1 MTIKKTIAIASA
13 KGGVGKSTVCSFLAT
28 VLSKDSKVGILD
40 ADIYGPNQ
48 DILFDINDKNIEV
61 DKKNTDRPYI
71 PKKVDNIS
79 LNSLGFLLDKNA
91 AIWRGPMLSS
101 AINQIYEKTNWDE
114 LDFLL
119 IDMPPGTGDAY
130 LTVCQKIVPDFVILV
145 STISKLSIA
154 DLRRSEHVFASLNT
168 KVLGIILNNIHQS
181 DDFQSF
187 NLETENTVLDRLE
200 YDKKFIDS
208 TYPFDDLKLDPL
220 FLNTIRK
227 SKSMNRFLLI
237 LLLSFPIFGEEINDP
252 FEDLNRDIFIFNEKL
267 DEKLLKPA
275 ALTYRKVTPQF
286 ARTGVTNFFNN
297 LEEIDTTINQVLQ
310 GEIKYAFNDAGR
322 FVINST
328 IGLFGLIDVASKMG
342 LEKHEEDFGQTLG
355 VWGFD
360 SGPYIMIPFLGP
372 SNPRDLL
379 SRPISSFLSGT
390 FAMEDND
397 VKITLVGIDALETR
411 ERLLDAETLIIGDK
425 YIFVKDAY
433 IQSRE
438 YEINNGSTEDDEF
451 LDDME
456 DIFGDD

>member
-1 MTIKKTIAIASA
+1 M
-13 KGGVGKSTVCSFLAT
+13 
-28 VLSKDSKVGILD
+28 
-40 ADIYGPNQ
+40 
-48 DILFDINDKNIEV
+48 
-61 DKKNTDRPYI
+61 
-71 PKKVDNIS
+71 
-79 LNSLGFLLDKNA
+79 
-91 AIWRGPMLSS
+91 
-101 AINQIYEKTNWDE
+101 
-114 LDFLL
+114 
-119 IDMPPGTGDAY
+119 
-130 LTVCQKIVPDFVILV
+130 
-145 STISKLSIA
+145 
-154 DLRRSEHVFASLNT
+154 H
-168 KVLGIILNNIHQS
+168 
-181 DDFQSF
+181 
-187 NLETENTVLDRLE
+187 
-200 YDKKFIDS
+200 
-208 TYPFDDLKLDPL
+208 
-220 FLNTIRK
+220 
-227 SKSMNRFLLI
+227 RFLLI

-322 FVINST
+322 FVINTT

>member
-1 MTIKKTIAIASA
+1 M
-13 KGGVGKSTVCSFLAT
+13 
-28 VLSKDSKVGILD
+28 
-40 ADIYGPNQ
+40 
-48 DILFDINDKNIEV
+48 
-61 DKKNTDRPYI
+61 
-71 PKKVDNIS
+71 
-79 LNSLGFLLDKNA
+79 
-91 AIWRGPMLSS
+91 
-101 AINQIYEKTNWDE
+101 
-114 LDFLL
+114 
-119 IDMPPGTGDAY
+119 
-130 LTVCQKIVPDFVILV
+130 
-145 STISKLSIA
+145 
-154 DLRRSEHVFASLNT
+154 H
-168 KVLGIILNNIHQS
+168 
-181 DDFQSF
+181 
-187 NLETENTVLDRLE
+187 
-200 YDKKFIDS
+200 
-208 TYPFDDLKLDPL
+208 
-220 FLNTIRK
+220 
-227 SKSMNRFLLI
+227 RFLLI

-390 FAMEDND
+390 FAMEDDD

>member
-1 MTIKKTIAIASA
+1 M
-13 KGGVGKSTVCSFLAT
+13 
-28 VLSKDSKVGILD
+28 
-40 ADIYGPNQ
+40 
-48 DILFDINDKNIEV
+48 
-61 DKKNTDRPYI
+61 
-71 PKKVDNIS
+71 
-79 LNSLGFLLDKNA
+79 
-91 AIWRGPMLSS
+91 
-101 AINQIYEKTNWDE
+101 
-114 LDFLL
+114 
-119 IDMPPGTGDAY
+119 
-130 LTVCQKIVPDFVILV
+130 
-145 STISKLSIA
+145 
-154 DLRRSEHVFASLNT
+154 H
-168 KVLGIILNNIHQS
+168 
-181 DDFQSF
+181 
-187 NLETENTVLDRLE
+187 
-200 YDKKFIDS
+200 
-208 TYPFDDLKLDPL
+208 
-220 FLNTIRK
+220 
-227 SKSMNRFLLI
+227 RFLLI

-297 LEEIDTTINQVLQ
+297 LEEIDTTINQLLQ

>member
-1 MTIKKTIAIASA
+1 M
-13 KGGVGKSTVCSFLAT
+13 
-28 VLSKDSKVGILD
+28 
-40 ADIYGPNQ
+40 
-48 DILFDINDKNIEV
+48 
-61 DKKNTDRPYI
+61 
-71 PKKVDNIS
+71 
-79 LNSLGFLLDKNA
+79 
-91 AIWRGPMLSS
+91 
-101 AINQIYEKTNWDE
+101 
-114 LDFLL
+114 
-119 IDMPPGTGDAY
+119 
-130 LTVCQKIVPDFVILV
+130 
-145 STISKLSIA
+145 
-154 DLRRSEHVFASLNT
+154 H
-168 KVLGIILNNIHQS
+168 
-181 DDFQSF
+181 
-187 NLETENTVLDRLE
+187 
-200 YDKKFIDS
+200 
-208 TYPFDDLKLDPL
+208 
-220 FLNTIRK
+220 
-227 SKSMNRFLLI
+227 RFLLI
-237 LLLSFPIFGEEINDP
+237 LLLSFPIFGEEIDDP

-310 GEIKYAFNDAGR
+310 GEINYAFNDAGR

>member
-1 MTIKKTIAIASA
+1 
-13 KGGVGKSTVCSFLAT
+13 
-28 VLSKDSKVGILD
+28 
-40 ADIYGPNQ
+40 
-48 DILFDINDKNIEV
+48 
-61 DKKNTDRPYI
+61 
-71 PKKVDNIS
+71 
-79 LNSLGFLLDKNA
+79 
-91 AIWRGPMLSS
+91 
-101 AINQIYEKTNWDE
+101 
-114 LDFLL
+114 
-119 IDMPPGTGDAY
+119 
-130 LTVCQKIVPDFVILV
+130 
-145 STISKLSIA
+145 
-154 DLRRSEHVFASLNT
+154 
-168 KVLGIILNNIHQS
+168 
-181 DDFQSF
+181 
-187 NLETENTVLDRLE
+187 
-200 YDKKFIDS
+200 
-208 TYPFDDLKLDPL
+208 
-220 FLNTIRK
+220 
-227 SKSMNRFLLI
+227 MNRFLLI

-267 DEKLLKPA
+267 DEKVLKPA
-275 ALTYRKVTPQF
+275 AITYRKVTPQF

-297 LEEIDTTINQVLQ
+297 LEEIDTTINQILQ

-451 LDDME
+451 LDDMD

>member
-1 MTIKKTIAIASA
+1 M
-13 KGGVGKSTVCSFLAT
+13 
-28 VLSKDSKVGILD
+28 
-40 ADIYGPNQ
+40 
-48 DILFDINDKNIEV
+48 
-61 DKKNTDRPYI
+61 
-71 PKKVDNIS
+71 
-79 LNSLGFLLDKNA
+79 
-91 AIWRGPMLSS
+91 
-101 AINQIYEKTNWDE
+101 
-114 LDFLL
+114 
-119 IDMPPGTGDAY
+119 
-130 LTVCQKIVPDFVILV
+130 
-145 STISKLSIA
+145 
-154 DLRRSEHVFASLNT
+154 H
-168 KVLGIILNNIHQS
+168 
-181 DDFQSF
+181 
-187 NLETENTVLDRLE
+187 
-200 YDKKFIDS
+200 
-208 TYPFDDLKLDPL
+208 
-220 FLNTIRK
+220 
-227 SKSMNRFLLI
+227 RFLLI
-237 LLLSFPIFGEEINDP
+237 LLLSFPIFGEEIDDP

-433 IQSRE
+433 IQLRE

>member
-1 MTIKKTIAIASA
+1 
-13 KGGVGKSTVCSFLAT
+13 
-28 VLSKDSKVGILD
+28 
-40 ADIYGPNQ
+40 
-48 DILFDINDKNIEV
+48 
-61 DKKNTDRPYI
+61 
-71 PKKVDNIS
+71 
-79 LNSLGFLLDKNA
+79 
-91 AIWRGPMLSS
+91 
-101 AINQIYEKTNWDE
+101 
-114 LDFLL
+114 
-119 IDMPPGTGDAY
+119 
-130 LTVCQKIVPDFVILV
+130 
-145 STISKLSIA
+145 
-154 DLRRSEHVFASLNT
+154 
-168 KVLGIILNNIHQS
+168 
-181 DDFQSF
+181 
-187 NLETENTVLDRLE
+187 
-200 YDKKFIDS
+200 
-208 TYPFDDLKLDPL
+208 
-220 FLNTIRK
+220 
-227 SKSMNRFLLI
+227 MNRFLLI

-328 IGLFGLIDVASKMG
+328 IGLLGLIDVASKMG
-342 LEKHEEDFGQTLG
+342 LERHEEDFGQTLG
-355 VWGFD
+355 VWGFN

-451 LDDME
+451 LDDMD

>member
-1 MTIKKTIAIASA
+1 
-13 KGGVGKSTVCSFLAT
+13 
-28 VLSKDSKVGILD
+28 
-40 ADIYGPNQ
+40 
-48 DILFDINDKNIEV
+48 
-61 DKKNTDRPYI
+61 
-71 PKKVDNIS
+71 
-79 LNSLGFLLDKNA
+79 
-91 AIWRGPMLSS
+91 
-101 AINQIYEKTNWDE
+101 
-114 LDFLL
+114 
-119 IDMPPGTGDAY
+119 
-130 LTVCQKIVPDFVILV
+130 
-145 STISKLSIA
+145 
-154 DLRRSEHVFASLNT
+154 
-168 KVLGIILNNIHQS
+168 
-181 DDFQSF
+181 
-187 NLETENTVLDRLE
+187 
-200 YDKKFIDS
+200 
-208 TYPFDDLKLDPL
+208 
-220 FLNTIRK
+220 
-227 SKSMNRFLLI
+227 MNRFLLI

-275 ALTYRKVTPQF
+275 AITYRKVTPQF

-297 LEEIDTTINQVLQ
+297 LEEIDTTINQILQ

-342 LEKHEEDFGQTLG
+342 LERHEEDFGQTLG

-451 LDDME
+451 LDDMD
-456 DIFGDD
+456 DIFGDN

>member
-1 MTIKKTIAIASA
+1 M
-13 KGGVGKSTVCSFLAT
+13 
-28 VLSKDSKVGILD
+28 
-40 ADIYGPNQ
+40 
-48 DILFDINDKNIEV
+48 
-61 DKKNTDRPYI
+61 
-71 PKKVDNIS
+71 
-79 LNSLGFLLDKNA
+79 
-91 AIWRGPMLSS
+91 
-101 AINQIYEKTNWDE
+101 
-114 LDFLL
+114 
-119 IDMPPGTGDAY
+119 
-130 LTVCQKIVPDFVILV
+130 
-145 STISKLSIA
+145 
-154 DLRRSEHVFASLNT
+154 H
-168 KVLGIILNNIHQS
+168 
-181 DDFQSF
+181 
-187 NLETENTVLDRLE
+187 
-200 YDKKFIDS
+200 
-208 TYPFDDLKLDPL
+208 
-220 FLNTIRK
+220 
-227 SKSMNRFLLI
+227 RFLLI

-342 LEKHEEDFGQTLG
+342 LERHEEDFGQTLG

>member
-1 MTIKKTIAIASA
+1 M
-13 KGGVGKSTVCSFLAT
+13 
-28 VLSKDSKVGILD
+28 
-40 ADIYGPNQ
+40 
-48 DILFDINDKNIEV
+48 
-61 DKKNTDRPYI
+61 
-71 PKKVDNIS
+71 
-79 LNSLGFLLDKNA
+79 
-91 AIWRGPMLSS
+91 
-101 AINQIYEKTNWDE
+101 
-114 LDFLL
+114 
-119 IDMPPGTGDAY
+119 
-130 LTVCQKIVPDFVILV
+130 
-145 STISKLSIA
+145 
-154 DLRRSEHVFASLNT
+154 H
-168 KVLGIILNNIHQS
+168 
-181 DDFQSF
+181 
-187 NLETENTVLDRLE
+187 
-200 YDKKFIDS
+200 
-208 TYPFDDLKLDPL
+208 
-220 FLNTIRK
+220 
-227 SKSMNRFLLI
+227 RFLLI

-322 FVINST
+322 FVINTT

-397 VKITLVGIDALETR
+397 VKITLLGIDALETR

>member
-1 MTIKKTIAIASA
+1 
-13 KGGVGKSTVCSFLAT
+13 
-28 VLSKDSKVGILD
+28 
-40 ADIYGPNQ
+40 
-48 DILFDINDKNIEV
+48 
-61 DKKNTDRPYI
+61 
-71 PKKVDNIS
+71 
-79 LNSLGFLLDKNA
+79 
-91 AIWRGPMLSS
+91 
-101 AINQIYEKTNWDE
+101 
-114 LDFLL
+114 
-119 IDMPPGTGDAY
+119 
-130 LTVCQKIVPDFVILV
+130 
-145 STISKLSIA
+145 
-154 DLRRSEHVFASLNT
+154 
-168 KVLGIILNNIHQS
+168 
-181 DDFQSF
+181 
-187 NLETENTVLDRLE
+187 
-200 YDKKFIDS
+200 
-208 TYPFDDLKLDPL
+208 
-220 FLNTIRK
+220 
-227 SKSMNRFLLI
+227 MNRFLLI

-252 FEDLNRDIFIFNEKL
+252 FEELNRDIFIFNEKL

-438 YEINNGSTEDDEF
+438 YEINNGSTDDDEF

>member
-1 MTIKKTIAIASA
+1 
-13 KGGVGKSTVCSFLAT
+13 
-28 VLSKDSKVGILD
+28 
-40 ADIYGPNQ
+40 
-48 DILFDINDKNIEV
+48 
-61 DKKNTDRPYI
+61 
-71 PKKVDNIS
+71 
-79 LNSLGFLLDKNA
+79 
-91 AIWRGPMLSS
+91 
-101 AINQIYEKTNWDE
+101 
-114 LDFLL
+114 
-119 IDMPPGTGDAY
+119 
-130 LTVCQKIVPDFVILV
+130 
-145 STISKLSIA
+145 
-154 DLRRSEHVFASLNT
+154 
-168 KVLGIILNNIHQS
+168 
-181 DDFQSF
+181 
-187 NLETENTVLDRLE
+187 
-200 YDKKFIDS
+200 
-208 TYPFDDLKLDPL
+208 
-220 FLNTIRK
+220 
-227 SKSMNRFLLI
+227 MNRFLLI
-237 LLLSFPIFGEEINDP
+237 LLLSFPIFGEEVNDP

-297 LEEIDTTINQVLQ
+297 LEEIDTTINQILQ

>member
-1 MTIKKTIAIASA
+1 
-13 KGGVGKSTVCSFLAT
+13 
-28 VLSKDSKVGILD
+28 
-40 ADIYGPNQ
+40 
-48 DILFDINDKNIEV
+48 
-61 DKKNTDRPYI
+61 
-71 PKKVDNIS
+71 
-79 LNSLGFLLDKNA
+79 
-91 AIWRGPMLSS
+91 
-101 AINQIYEKTNWDE
+101 
-114 LDFLL
+114 
-119 IDMPPGTGDAY
+119 
-130 LTVCQKIVPDFVILV
+130 
-145 STISKLSIA
+145 
-154 DLRRSEHVFASLNT
+154 
-168 KVLGIILNNIHQS
+168 
-181 DDFQSF
+181 
-187 NLETENTVLDRLE
+187 
-200 YDKKFIDS
+200 
-208 TYPFDDLKLDPL
+208 
-220 FLNTIRK
+220 
-227 SKSMNRFLLI
+227 MNRFLLI
-237 LLLSFPIFGEEINDP
+237 LLLSFPIFGEEIDDP

-342 LEKHEEDFGQTLG
+342 LERHEEDFGQTLG
-355 VWGFD
+355 VWGFN

-433 IQSRE
+433 VQSRE
-438 YEINNGSTEDDEF
+438 YEINNGSTENDEF
-451 LDDME
+451 LDDMD
-456 DIFGDD
+456 DIFGDN

>member
-1 MTIKKTIAIASA
+1 
-13 KGGVGKSTVCSFLAT
+13 
-28 VLSKDSKVGILD
+28 
-40 ADIYGPNQ
+40 
-48 DILFDINDKNIEV
+48 
-61 DKKNTDRPYI
+61 
-71 PKKVDNIS
+71 
-79 LNSLGFLLDKNA
+79 
-91 AIWRGPMLSS
+91 
-101 AINQIYEKTNWDE
+101 
-114 LDFLL
+114 
-119 IDMPPGTGDAY
+119 
-130 LTVCQKIVPDFVILV
+130 
-145 STISKLSIA
+145 
-154 DLRRSEHVFASLNT
+154 
-168 KVLGIILNNIHQS
+168 
-181 DDFQSF
+181 
-187 NLETENTVLDRLE
+187 
-200 YDKKFIDS
+200 
-208 TYPFDDLKLDPL
+208 
-220 FLNTIRK
+220 
-227 SKSMNRFLLI
+227 MNRFLLI
-237 LLLSFPIFGEEINDP
+237 LLLSFPIFGEEIDDP

-397 VKITLVGIDALETR
+397 VKITLLGIDALETR

>member
-1 MTIKKTIAIASA
+1 M
-13 KGGVGKSTVCSFLAT
+13 
-28 VLSKDSKVGILD
+28 
-40 ADIYGPNQ
+40 
-48 DILFDINDKNIEV
+48 
-61 DKKNTDRPYI
+61 
-71 PKKVDNIS
+71 
-79 LNSLGFLLDKNA
+79 
-91 AIWRGPMLSS
+91 
-101 AINQIYEKTNWDE
+101 
-114 LDFLL
+114 
-119 IDMPPGTGDAY
+119 
-130 LTVCQKIVPDFVILV
+130 
-145 STISKLSIA
+145 
-154 DLRRSEHVFASLNT
+154 H
-168 KVLGIILNNIHQS
+168 
-181 DDFQSF
+181 
-187 NLETENTVLDRLE
+187 
-200 YDKKFIDS
+200 
-208 TYPFDDLKLDPL
+208 
-220 FLNTIRK
+220 
-227 SKSMNRFLLI
+227 RFLLI

-322 FVINST
+322 FVINTT

-451 LDDME
+451 LDDMD

>member
-1 MTIKKTIAIASA
+1 
-13 KGGVGKSTVCSFLAT
+13 
-28 VLSKDSKVGILD
+28 
-40 ADIYGPNQ
+40 
-48 DILFDINDKNIEV
+48 
-61 DKKNTDRPYI
+61 
-71 PKKVDNIS
+71 
-79 LNSLGFLLDKNA
+79 
-91 AIWRGPMLSS
+91 
-101 AINQIYEKTNWDE
+101 
-114 LDFLL
+114 
-119 IDMPPGTGDAY
+119 
-130 LTVCQKIVPDFVILV
+130 
-145 STISKLSIA
+145 
-154 DLRRSEHVFASLNT
+154 
-168 KVLGIILNNIHQS
+168 
-181 DDFQSF
+181 
-187 NLETENTVLDRLE
+187 
-200 YDKKFIDS
+200 
-208 TYPFDDLKLDPL
+208 
-220 FLNTIRK
+220 
-227 SKSMNRFLLI
+227 MNRFLLI
-237 LLLSFPIFGEEINDP
+237 LLLSIPIFGEEINDP

-397 VKITLVGIDALETR
+397 VKIALVGIDALETR

>member
-1 MTIKKTIAIASA
+1 M
-13 KGGVGKSTVCSFLAT
+13 
-28 VLSKDSKVGILD
+28 
-40 ADIYGPNQ
+40 
-48 DILFDINDKNIEV
+48 
-61 DKKNTDRPYI
+61 
-71 PKKVDNIS
+71 
-79 LNSLGFLLDKNA
+79 
-91 AIWRGPMLSS
+91 
-101 AINQIYEKTNWDE
+101 
-114 LDFLL
+114 
-119 IDMPPGTGDAY
+119 
-130 LTVCQKIVPDFVILV
+130 
-145 STISKLSIA
+145 
-154 DLRRSEHVFASLNT
+154 H
-168 KVLGIILNNIHQS
+168 
-181 DDFQSF
+181 
-187 NLETENTVLDRLE
+187 
-200 YDKKFIDS
+200 
-208 TYPFDDLKLDPL
+208 
-220 FLNTIRK
+220 
-227 SKSMNRFLLI
+227 RFLLI

-310 GEIKYAFNDAGR
+310 GEIKYAFNDASR

-328 IGLFGLIDVASKMG
+328 IGLLGLIDIASKMG
-342 LEKHEEDFGQTLG
+342 LQRHEEDFGQTLG
-355 VWGFD
+355 VWGFN

-397 VKITLVGIDALETR
+397 VKLTLVGIDALETR

-433 IQSRE
+433 VQSRE

-451 LDDME
+451 LDDMD

>member
-1 MTIKKTIAIASA
+1 
-13 KGGVGKSTVCSFLAT
+13 
-28 VLSKDSKVGILD
+28 
-40 ADIYGPNQ
+40 
-48 DILFDINDKNIEV
+48 
-61 DKKNTDRPYI
+61 
-71 PKKVDNIS
+71 
-79 LNSLGFLLDKNA
+79 
-91 AIWRGPMLSS
+91 
-101 AINQIYEKTNWDE
+101 
-114 LDFLL
+114 
-119 IDMPPGTGDAY
+119 
-130 LTVCQKIVPDFVILV
+130 
-145 STISKLSIA
+145 
-154 DLRRSEHVFASLNT
+154 
-168 KVLGIILNNIHQS
+168 
-181 DDFQSF
+181 
-187 NLETENTVLDRLE
+187 
-200 YDKKFIDS
+200 
-208 TYPFDDLKLDPL
+208 
-220 FLNTIRK
+220 
-227 SKSMNRFLLI
+227 MNRFLLV

-342 LEKHEEDFGQTLG
+342 LERHEEDFGQTLG
-355 VWGFD
+355 VWGFN

-397 VKITLVGIDALETR
+397 VKLTLVGIDALETR

-451 LDDME
+451 LDDMD
-456 DIFGDD
+456 DIFGDN

>member
-1 MTIKKTIAIASA
+1 M
-13 KGGVGKSTVCSFLAT
+13 
-28 VLSKDSKVGILD
+28 
-40 ADIYGPNQ
+40 
-48 DILFDINDKNIEV
+48 
-61 DKKNTDRPYI
+61 
-71 PKKVDNIS
+71 
-79 LNSLGFLLDKNA
+79 
-91 AIWRGPMLSS
+91 
-101 AINQIYEKTNWDE
+101 
-114 LDFLL
+114 
-119 IDMPPGTGDAY
+119 
-130 LTVCQKIVPDFVILV
+130 
-145 STISKLSIA
+145 
-154 DLRRSEHVFASLNT
+154 H
-168 KVLGIILNNIHQS
+168 
-181 DDFQSF
+181 
-187 NLETENTVLDRLE
+187 
-200 YDKKFIDS
+200 
-208 TYPFDDLKLDPL
+208 
-220 FLNTIRK
+220 
-227 SKSMNRFLLI
+227 RFLLI

-390 FAMEDND
+390 FAMEDDD

-451 LDDME
+451 LDDMD

>member
-1 MTIKKTIAIASA
+1 M
-13 KGGVGKSTVCSFLAT
+13 
-28 VLSKDSKVGILD
+28 
-40 ADIYGPNQ
+40 
-48 DILFDINDKNIEV
+48 
-61 DKKNTDRPYI
+61 
-71 PKKVDNIS
+71 
-79 LNSLGFLLDKNA
+79 
-91 AIWRGPMLSS
+91 
-101 AINQIYEKTNWDE
+101 
-114 LDFLL
+114 
-119 IDMPPGTGDAY
+119 
-130 LTVCQKIVPDFVILV
+130 
-145 STISKLSIA
+145 
-154 DLRRSEHVFASLNT
+154 H
-168 KVLGIILNNIHQS
+168 
-181 DDFQSF
+181 
-187 NLETENTVLDRLE
+187 
-200 YDKKFIDS
+200 
-208 TYPFDDLKLDPL
+208 
-220 FLNTIRK
+220 
-227 SKSMNRFLLI
+227 RFLLI

-342 LEKHEEDFGQTLG
+342 LERHEEDFGQTLG

-438 YEINNGSTEDDEF
+438 YEINNGSTKDDEF

>member
-1 MTIKKTIAIASA
+1 
-13 KGGVGKSTVCSFLAT
+13 
-28 VLSKDSKVGILD
+28 
-40 ADIYGPNQ
+40 
-48 DILFDINDKNIEV
+48 
-61 DKKNTDRPYI
+61 
-71 PKKVDNIS
+71 
-79 LNSLGFLLDKNA
+79 
-91 AIWRGPMLSS
+91 
-101 AINQIYEKTNWDE
+101 
-114 LDFLL
+114 
-119 IDMPPGTGDAY
+119 
-130 LTVCQKIVPDFVILV
+130 
-145 STISKLSIA
+145 
-154 DLRRSEHVFASLNT
+154 
-168 KVLGIILNNIHQS
+168 
-181 DDFQSF
+181 
-187 NLETENTVLDRLE
+187 
-200 YDKKFIDS
+200 
-208 TYPFDDLKLDPL
+208 
-220 FLNTIRK
+220 
-227 SKSMNRFLLI
+227 MNRFLLI

-252 FEDLNRDIFIFNEKL
+252 FEDLNRNIFIFNEKL

>member
-1 MTIKKTIAIASA
+1 
-13 KGGVGKSTVCSFLAT
+13 
-28 VLSKDSKVGILD
+28 
-40 ADIYGPNQ
+40 
-48 DILFDINDKNIEV
+48 
-61 DKKNTDRPYI
+61 
-71 PKKVDNIS
+71 
-79 LNSLGFLLDKNA
+79 
-91 AIWRGPMLSS
+91 
-101 AINQIYEKTNWDE
+101 
-114 LDFLL
+114 
-119 IDMPPGTGDAY
+119 
-130 LTVCQKIVPDFVILV
+130 
-145 STISKLSIA
+145 
-154 DLRRSEHVFASLNT
+154 
-168 KVLGIILNNIHQS
+168 
-181 DDFQSF
+181 
-187 NLETENTVLDRLE
+187 
-200 YDKKFIDS
+200 
-208 TYPFDDLKLDPL
+208 
-220 FLNTIRK
+220 
-227 SKSMNRFLLI
+227 MNRFLLI

-328 IGLFGLIDVASKMG
+328 IGLLGLIDVASKMG
-342 LEKHEEDFGQTLG
+342 LERHEEDFGQTLG

-433 IQSRE
+433 VQSRE

-456 DIFGDD
+456 DIFGDN

>member
-1 MTIKKTIAIASA
+1 
-13 KGGVGKSTVCSFLAT
+13 
-28 VLSKDSKVGILD
+28 
-40 ADIYGPNQ
+40 
-48 DILFDINDKNIEV
+48 
-61 DKKNTDRPYI
+61 
-71 PKKVDNIS
+71 
-79 LNSLGFLLDKNA
+79 
-91 AIWRGPMLSS
+91 
-101 AINQIYEKTNWDE
+101 
-114 LDFLL
+114 
-119 IDMPPGTGDAY
+119 
-130 LTVCQKIVPDFVILV
+130 
-145 STISKLSIA
+145 
-154 DLRRSEHVFASLNT
+154 
-168 KVLGIILNNIHQS
+168 
-181 DDFQSF
+181 
-187 NLETENTVLDRLE
+187 
-200 YDKKFIDS
+200 
-208 TYPFDDLKLDPL
+208 
-220 FLNTIRK
+220 
-227 SKSMNRFLLI
+227 MNRFLLV

-297 LEEIDTTINQVLQ
+297 LEEIDTTINQLLQ

-342 LEKHEEDFGQTLG
+342 LERHEEDFGQTLG

-433 IQSRE
+433 VQSRE

-451 LDDME
+451 LDDMD
-456 DIFGDD
+456 DIFGDN